1 MNLVNNVEWM
11 YDGKFLDS
19 RSGLDTEVVEN
30 ISEAFLHLLIKNNG
44 QSTIQKLC
52 QQADKQFGL
61 EEGSCMFIL
70 KHQLANKR
78 WHTDMMNQQIRMSK
92 PLIITGGDK

>member
-1 MNLVNNVEWM
+1 M

-19 RSGLDTEVVEN
+19 RNGLDAEVVEN

-44 QSTIQKLC
+44 QSTIQKLY

-92 PLIITGGDK
+92 PLIITGGAMV